1 MRRRDLFISSL
12 AALALLAGACGGGSS
27 GNNNNAQKTVGGVLT
42 IDNESGALW
51 QCDFNPYNGSVNGQ
65 SFGVL
70 YEPLVYDIYDNL
82 LNDKKT
88 PWLASDYQW
97 STDNKTLTFTIRSGV
112 KWTDGQPFTAAD
124 VVFSFALLKQ
134 HPEADLQSDW
144 QVIQSVIQQGDDK
157 VAFTFNQSA
166 VPNFYQIAGQTAIV
180 PQHIWS
186 AFKDPAAQVVK
197 DPVGTGPFTM
207 SACTG
212 QNITYKRNPNYW
224 QKGLPYLDTVNYPAF
239 LDNDPANAFLAAG
252 QAQWGGQFI
261 PNIDTYYVAKDPKNN
276 HYWFPPIDNINVW
289 FNTTLAPLN
298 NKAVRQAIAYSI
310 DRPSVSQKGE
320 FGYEPP
326 GNQTG
331 VLSPTF
337 DSWIDKAQADT
348 YGYKFDVAK
357 AQGLLQQAGFTKG
370 SSGIFQDS
378 SGKKLSLSIINIA
391 GYTDWVASVQVIQD
405 NLKQVGI
412 ELKPVNL
419 EATAYFD
426 KLFTGNFEL
435 AYGSVNT
442 SPGPSPYYELRNT
455 LHSATTAAIGQT
467 AAGDYGRY
475 KNPALDALFDQ
486 YGGTT
491 DPAKQHDLIKQV
503 EKIMLEDVPV
513 IPVTEGVA
521 WYQYSTKD
529 FAGWPTKDDPF
540 AAPAPWNLPDWEV
553 TLLHVYKKS

>member
-65 SFGVL
+65 SFGAL
-70 YEPLVYDIYDNL
+70 YEPLVYDNL

-97 STDNKTLTFTIRSGV
+97 STDKKTLTFTIRSGV

>member
-1 MRRRDLFISSL
+1 MRGYRQLGLGL
-12 AALALLAGACGGGSS
+12 AAILALAACAGGANS
-27 GNNNNAQKTVGGVLT
+27 NNTSVQKTVGGVLT

-51 QCDFNPYNGSVNGQ
+51 QCDFDPYNAGVNAEA
-65 SFGVL
+65 FGII
-70 YEPLVYDIYDNL
+70 YEPLVYDNL

-88 PWLASDYQW
+88 PWLASGYQW
-97 STDNKTLTFTIRSGV
+97 SSDSKTLTFTIRSGV
-112 KWTDGQPFTAAD
+112 TWSDGQPFSADD
-124 VVFSFALLKQ
+124 VVFTFNLLKQ
-134 HPEADLQSDW
+134 HPDADLQSDW
-144 QVIQSVIQQGDDK
+144 SVLSSVTKQGTNQI
-157 VAFTFNQSA
+157 VMTFQQSA

-186 AFKDPAAQVVK
+186 SITDPASHVTPQ
-197 DPVGTGPFTM
+197 PVGTGPFTM

-224 QKGLPYLDTVNYPAF
+224 QKGLPYVDTVNYPAF

-252 QAQWGGQFI
+252 NAQWGGQFI

-276 HYWFPPIDNINVW
+276 HYWFPPIDNINIW
-289 FNTTLAPLN
+289 FNMTRSPLD
-298 NKAVRQAIAYSI
+298 NKAVRQAIAYGI
-310 DRPSVSQKGE
+310 DRGSVSQKGE

-337 DSWIDKAQADT
+337 DSWIDKGQADK
-348 YGYKFDVAK
+348 YSYKMNVSK
-357 AQGLLQQAGFTKG
+357 AQSLLQSAGFTKG
-370 SSGIFQDS
+370 SDGIFQDS
-378 SGKKLSLSIINIA
+378 SGKKLSFSIIDIA

-412 ELKPVNL
+412 EIKPDNL
-419 EATAYFD
+419 EATSYFD
-426 KLFTGNFEL
+426 KLFTGNFDL

-442 SPGPSPYYELRNT
+442 SPGPSPYYELRNS
-455 LHSATTAAIGQT
+455 LHSATTADVGQT

-475 KNPALDALFDQ
+475 KNPTLDGLLDQ
-486 YGGTT
+486 FGQTT
-491 DPAKQHDLIKQV
+491 DQSKQHDLMKQV
-503 EKIMLEDVPV
+503 EKIVLEDVPI

-521 WYQYSTKD
+521 WYQYSTRD

>member
-1 MRRRDLFISSL
+1 MRPRRSELDITDPRHDWTFRRKGMRRRDLLISSL

-70 YEPLVYDIYDNL
+70 YEPLVYDNL

-97 STDNKTLTFTIRSGV
+97 SADNKTLTFTIRSGV
-112 KWTDGQPFTAAD
+112 TWTDGQPLTAAD

-166 VPNFYQIAGQTAIV
+166 VPNVYQIAWQTAIV

-197 DPVGTGPFTM
+197 APVGTGPFTM

-212 QNITYKRNPNYW
+212 QNIAYKRNPSYW

-298 NKAVRQAIAYSI
+298 NKAVRQAIAYLDGELAEPAAESPWRR
-310 DRPSVSQKGE
+310 DCDCCSCWLGCPS
-320 FGYEPP
+320 
-326 GNQTG
+326 
-331 VLSPTF
+331 L
-337 DSWIDKAQADT
+337 
-348 YGYKFDVAK
+348 
-357 AQGLLQQAGFTKG
+357 
-370 SSGIFQDS
+370 
-378 SGKKLSLSIINIA
+378 
-391 GYTDWVASVQVIQD
+391 ASRSRS
-405 NLKQVGI
+405 
-412 ELKPVNL
+412 
-419 EATAYFD
+419 ATAV
-426 KLFTGNFEL
+426 E
-435 AYGSVNT
+435 S
-442 SPGPSPYYELRNT
+442 SWP
-455 LHSATTAAIGQT
+455 GQT
-467 AAGDYGRY
+467 FTIRVGD
-475 KNPALDALFDQ
+475 
-486 YGGTT
+486 
-491 DPAKQHDLIKQV
+491 
-503 EKIMLEDVPV
+503 
-513 IPVTEGVA
+513 
-521 WYQYSTKD
+521 
-529 FAGWPTKDDPF
+529 
-540 AAPAPWNLPDWEV
+540 
-553 TLLHVYKKS
+553 

>member
-1 MRRRDLFISSL
+1 MRRRDLLISSL

-70 YEPLVYDIYDNL
+70 YEPLVYDNL

-97 STDNKTLTFTIRSGV
+97 SADNKTLTFTIRSGV
-112 KWTDGQPFTAAD
+112 TWTDGQPLTAAD

-197 DPVGTGPFTM
+197 APVGTGPFTM

-310 DRPSVSQKGE
+310 DRGAVSQKGE

-337 DSWIDKAQADT
+337 DSWIDKSQADK

-475 KNPALDALFDQ
+475 KNPALDTLFDQ
-486 YGGTT
+486 YGATT

-529 FAGWPTKDDPF
+529 FGGWPTKEDQF

-553 TLLHVYKKS
+553 TLLHVYKKG

>member
-1 MRRRDLFISSL
+1 MRRRDLLISSL

-70 YEPLVYDIYDNL
+70 YEPLVYDNL

-97 STDNKTLTFTIRSGV
+97 STDKKTLTFTIRSGV

>member
-70 YEPLVYDIYDNL
+70 YEPLVYDNL

-112 KWTDGQPFTAAD
+112 KWTDGQPLTAAD

-357 AQGLLQQAGFTKG
+357 AQGILQQAGFTKG
-370 SSGIFQDS
+370 SSGILQDS

-491 DPAKQHDLIKQV
+491 DQAKQHDLIKQV

>member
-65 SFGVL
+65 SFGAL
-70 YEPLVYDIYDNL
+70 YEPLVYDNL

>member
-70 YEPLVYDIYDNL
+70 YEPLVYDNL

-491 DPAKQHDLIKQV
+491 DPAKQHDLIKLV

>member
-65 SFGVL
+65 SFGAL
-70 YEPLVYDIYDNL
+70 YEPLVYDNL

-298 NKAVRQAIAYSI
+298 NKAVRQALAYSI